1 MTAWKMKTGAIVF
14 VVILAMMAA
23 VVWPNE
29 ARQTVK
35 APDRERGR
43 AVYNDNCTA
52 CHNSDPSKDGPLG
65 PALKGSSRAL
75 LEYRVPARAYPPG
88 YKPKRN
94 SRLMPAFPS
103 LKSEVPYLAD
113 YLR

>member
-1 MTAWKMKTGAIVF
+1 MKTTAITI
-14 VVILAMMAA
+14 VVVLATIAA
-23 VVWPNE
+23 VAWPE
-29 ARQTVK
+29 DTRQTAK

-43 AVYNDNCTA
+43 AVYNTNCTA
-52 CHNSDPSKDGPLG
+52 CHNSDPAKDGSLG

-94 SRLMPAFPS
+94 TGLMPAFPS